1 MSLFDKFRRQKLL
14 SFTMILFTLSVG
26 VVIGT
31 VISSGVKAA
40 RSDYAA
46 PDATPLVIPSPV
58 QLSTTFSQ
66 IAKMAGPSVVNI
78 STTYLPKT
86 AARQPGNGTGR
97 RRQQVAPPDD
107 DQGGQ
112 GGQGGSGNG
121 GMDDFLYKFFG
132 GSPFGGGSPQE
143 SQRGE
148 ALGSGVVVDRNG
160 YVLTNNHVVDKADRI
175 QVKFMGDSTEYAAK
189 LVGVDAATDLA
200 VIKVEGKHDF
210 IPLKIGN
217 SDAVQVGD
225 WALAIGSPLGF
236 EATVTAGI
244 ISAKER
250 TMKDDPTMQ
259 LQHFLQTDAAINPGN
274 SGGPLLDMRGEV
286 VGINTAIASRS
297 GGYQGIGFALPIN
310 TAAGVYNQIIKNG
323 KVTRGSIGIQFTPSD
338 DARDLLKANGVTEGV
353 FVQTVREGGP
363 SDKAGMKDGDII
375 LSLNGKPLTN
385 GDQLVDTVTATP
397 IGQAVELTV
406 QRDGKRLNLHVIVG
420 NLAQIFPDTFGNGS
434 EPESAKESATA
445 LDFGMNIKPVTAGMR
460 DSMGLTEN
468 GGVVIDTVEPAS
480 FAEDIGLAQGDV
492 LVAINR
498 QAVNSVDDVKRIRGT
513 LKPGAAVEFK
523 VLHRTRAG
531 RASSDWQT
539 VFRAGT
545 LPTK

>member
-14 SFTMILFTLSVG
+14 SFTMVLFTLSLG

-46 PDATPLVIPSPV
+46 SDATPLVIPSPV

-78 STTYLPKT
+78 STTYLPK
-86 AARQPGNGTGR
+86 AAVHQPGNNGR

-112 GGQGGSGNG
+112 GGGNG

-132 GSPFGGGSPQE
+132 GGPFGGGSPQE

-148 ALGSGVVVDRNG
+148 ALGSGVVVDHAG

-175 QVKFMGDSTEYAAK
+175 QVKFMNDSTEYEAK
-189 LVGVDAATDLA
+189 LVGSDIATDLA
-200 VIKVEGKHDF
+200 VIKVEGRHDF

-250 TMKDDPTMQ
+250 TMKDDNSMQ
-259 LQHFLQTDAAINPGN
+259 FQHFLQTDAAINPGN

-310 TAAGVYNQIIKNG
+310 TAANVYNQIIKNG
-323 KVTRGSIGIQFTPSD
+323 KVTRGSIGITFTPSD
-338 DARDLLKANGVTEGV
+338 GARDLLKANGVTQGV
-353 FVQTVREGGP
+353 FVQTVVEGGP
-363 SDKAGMKDGDII
+363 SDKAGMKNGDII
-375 LSLNGKPLTN
+375 LALNGKPLIN
-385 GDQLVDTVTATP
+385 GDDLVEAVTATP
-397 IGQAVELTV
+397 IGQAVDLTV
-406 QRDGKRLNLHVIVG
+406 LRDGKRLNLHVIVG
-420 NLAQIFPDTFGNGS
+420 NLAQLFPDTFGNGA
-434 EPESAKESATA
+434 EPESAKEAATA
-445 LDFGMNIKPVTAGMR
+445 FDFGMNIKPLTAGMR
-460 DSMGLTEN
+460 DSMGLNES

-480 FAEDIGLAQGDV
+480 FAEDIGLSQGDV
-492 LVAINR
+492 LLAINR

-523 VLHRTRAG
+523 ILHRTRAG
-531 RASSDWQT
+531 RGSDWQT

>member
-1 MSLFDKFRRQKLL
+1 MSLFDKFRKQKLL
-14 SFTMILFTLSVG
+14 SFTMVLFTLSLG
-26 VVIGT
+26 IVIGT
-31 VISSGVKAA
+31 VVSSGVKAA

-46 PDATPLVIPSPV
+46 ADATPLVIPSPV

-78 STTYLPKT
+78 STTYLPK
-86 AARQPGNGTGR
+86 AAVRQPGNNGNGR

-107 DQGGQ
+107 DQGG
-112 GGQGGSGNG
+112 NG

-132 GSPFGGGSPQE
+132 GNPFGGGSPQE

-148 ALGSGVVVDRNG
+148 ALGSGVVVDRAG

-189 LVGVDAATDLA
+189 LVGADAATDLA

-310 TAAGVYNQIIKNG
+310 TAASVYNQIIKNG

-338 DARDLLKANGVTEGV
+338 SDEARNLLKANGVTQGV
-353 FVQTVREGGP
+353 FVQTVVPGGP

-375 LSLNGKPLTN
+375 ISLNGKTLN
-385 GDQLVDTVTATP
+385 DGDDLIDGVTSTP
-397 IGQAVELTV
+397 IGQAVNVTV
-406 QRDGKRLNLHVIVG
+406 LREGKRQDLHVIVG
-420 NLAQIFPDTFGNGS
+420 DLAQIFPETFGSGGA
-434 EPESAKESATA
+434 PEVAKGPATA
-445 LDFGMNIKPVTAGMR
+445 VDFGMTIKDLTVGMR
-460 DSMGLTEN
+460 DSMGLN
-468 GGVVIDTVEPAS
+468 HKWRRGG
-480 FAEDIGLAQGDV
+480 
-492 LVAINR
+492 R
-498 QAVNSVDDVKRIRGT
+498 
-513 LKPGAAVEFK
+513 
-523 VLHRTRAG
+523 
-531 RASSDWQT
+531 
-539 VFRAGT
+539 FR
-545 LPTK
+545 

>member
-1 MSLFDKFRRQKLL
+1 MSLFDKFRKQKLL
-14 SFTMILFTLSVG
+14 SFTMVLFTLSLG

-40 RSDYAA
+40 RSDNAA

-58 QLSTTFSQ
+58 QLSNTFSQ

-86 AARQPGNGTGR
+86 AVRQPGNNSR
-97 RRQQVAPPDD
+97 RRQQMAPPDD
-107 DQGGQ
+107 DQG
-112 GGQGGSGNG
+112 SNG

-132 GSPFGGGSPQE
+132 GNPFGGGSPQE
-143 SQRGE
+143 SQGGE
-148 ALGSGVVVDRNG
+148 ALGSGVVVDRAG

-175 QVKFMGDSTEYAAK
+175 QVKFMNDSTEYAAK
-189 LVGVDAATDLA
+189 LVGTDAATDLA

-210 IPLKIGN
+210 VPLKIGN

-244 ISAKER
+244 ISAKGR
-250 TMKDDPTMQ
+250 TMKDDNTMQ
-259 LQHFLQTDAAINPGN
+259 FQHFLQTDAAINPGN

-338 DARDLLKANGVTEGV
+338 SDEARNLLKANGVTQGV
-353 FVQTVREGGP
+353 FVQTVVAGGP

-375 LSLNGKPLTN
+375 LSLNGKALMS
-385 GDQLVDTVTATP
+385 GDDLVDAVTATP
-397 IGQAVELTV
+397 IGQAVNVTV
-406 QRDGKRLNLHVIVG
+406 LREGKRENLHVIVG
-420 NLAQIFPDTFGNGS
+420 DLAQIFPETFGSGGA
-434 EPESAKESATA
+434 PEIAKGPATA
-445 LDFGMNIKPVTAGMR
+445 VDFGMTIKDLTAGMR
-460 DSMGLTEN
+460 DSMALTQN
-468 GGVVIDTVEPAS
+468 GGVVVDSVEPTS
-480 FAEDIGLAQGDV
+480 FADDIHLVRGDV
-492 LVAINR
+492 VVAINHKP
-498 QAVNSVDDVKRIRGT
+498 VNSVADVQRIQGT
-513 LKPGAAVEFK
+513 LKPGDAVQFD
-523 VLHRTRAG
+523 VLRKPRTG
-531 RASSDWQT
+531 RGDWQR
-539 VFRAGT
+539 VFLGGT
-545 LPTK
+545 LPMK

>member
-14 SFTMILFTLSVG
+14 SFTMVLFTLSLG

-46 PDATPLVIPSPV
+46 ADATPLVIPSPV

-78 STTYLPKT
+78 STTYLPK
-86 AARQPGNGTGR
+86 AAVRQPGNNGNGR

-107 DQGGQ
+107 DQGGA
-112 GGQGGSGNG
+112 GSGG
-121 GMDDFLYKFFG
+121 PEDFLYRFFG
-132 GSPFGGGSPQE
+132 GNPFGGGSPQE

-148 ALGSGVVVDRNG
+148 ALGSGVVVDRAG

-189 LVGVDAATDLA
+189 LVGADAATDLA

-310 TAAGVYNQIIKNG
+310 TAASVYNQIIKNG
-323 KVTRGSIGIQFTPSD
+323 KVTRGSIGIQFTASD
-338 DARDLLKANGVTEGV
+338 DARDLLKANGVSQGV
-353 FVQTVREGGP
+353 FVQTVVAGGP

-375 LSLNGKPLTN
+375 LSLNGKPLVT
-385 GDQLVDTVTATP
+385 GDDLVDAITTTP
-397 IGQAVELTV
+397 IGQAVDLTV
-406 QRDGKRLNLHVIVG
+406 LREGKRLNLHVIVG
-420 NLAQIFPDTFGNGS
+420 NLAQLFPETFGSGG

-445 LDFGMNIKPVTAGMR
+445 LDFGMNIKPLTAGMR
-460 DSMGLTEN
+460 DSMGLSQN
-468 GGVVIDTVEPAS
+468 GGVVIDTVELAS

-492 LVAINR
+492 LLAINR
-498 QAVNSVDDVKRIRGT
+498 QAVSSIDDVKRIRGT
-513 LKPGAAVEFK
+513 LKPGEAVEFK
-523 VLHRTRAG
+523 ILRRTRAG
-531 RASSDWQT
+531 RGGDWAT
-539 VFRAGT
+539 LFRAGT
-545 LPTK
+545 LPVR

>member
-14 SFTMILFTLSVG
+14 SFTMVLFTLSLG

-46 PDATPLVIPSPV
+46 SDATPLVIPSPV

-78 STTYLPKT
+78 STTYLPK
-86 AARQPGNGTGR
+86 AAAVRQPGNSGR

-112 GGQGGSGNG
+112 GG

-148 ALGSGVVVDRNG
+148 ALGSGVVVDRAG

-175 QVKFMGDSTEYAAK
+175 QVKFMGDSTEYEAK
-189 LVGVDAATDLA
+189 LVGTDIATDLA

-210 IPLKIGN
+210 VPLKIGN

-250 TMKDDPTMQ
+250 TMKDDNSMQ
-259 LQHFLQTDAAINPGN
+259 FQHFLQTDAAINPGN

-310 TAAGVYNQIIKNG
+310 TAANVYNQIIKNG
-323 KVTRGSIGIQFTPSD
+323 KVTRGSIGITFTPSD
-338 DARDLLKANGVTEGV
+338 SARDLLKANGVTQGV
-353 FVQTVREGGP
+353 FVQTVVAGGP

-375 LSLNGKPLTN
+375 VSLNGKALVN
-385 GDQLVDTVTATP
+385 GDDLVEAVTATP
-397 IGQAVELTV
+397 IGQAVDLTV

-420 NLAQIFPDTFGNGS
+420 NLAQLFPDTFGNGS

-445 LDFGMNIKPVTAGMR
+445 LDFGMNIKPLTAGMR
-460 DSMGLTEN
+460 DSMGLTES

-480 FAEDIGLAQGDV
+480 FAEDIGLAAGDV

-498 QAVNSVDDVKRIRGT
+498 QTVNSVDDVKRIRGT

-523 VLHRTRAG
+523 VLHRTRTG
-531 RASSDWQT
+531 RGSSDWQPI
-539 VFRAGT
+539 FRAGT
-545 LPTK
+545 LPTR

>member
-1 MSLFDKFRRQKLL
+1 
-14 SFTMILFTLSVG
+14 
-26 VVIGT
+26 
-31 VISSGVKAA
+31 
-40 RSDYAA
+40 
-46 PDATPLVIPSPV
+46 
-58 QLSTTFSQ
+58 
-66 IAKMAGPSVVNI
+66 MAGLSVVNI
-78 STTYLPKT
+78 STTYLPK
-86 AARQPGNGTGR
+86 AAVRQPGTNSR

-107 DQGGQ
+107 DQGG
-112 GGQGGSGNG
+112 GGNG

-132 GSPFGGGSPQE
+132 GNPLGGGSPQE
-143 SQRGE
+143 SQGGE
-148 ALGSGVVVDRNG
+148 ALGSGVVVDRAG

-175 QVKFMGDSTEYAAK
+175 QVKFMDDPTQYEAKVVGTDS
-189 LVGVDAATDLA
+189 ATDLA

-236 EATVTAGI
+236 DATVTAGI

-250 TMKDDPTMQ
+250 TMKDDNSMQ
-259 LQHFLQTDAAINPGN
+259 FQHFLQTDAAINPGN

-310 TAAGVYNQIIKNG
+310 TAANVYNQIIKNG

-338 DARDLLKANGVTEGV
+338 DARDLLKANGVSQGV
-353 FVQTVREGGP
+353 FVQTVVAGGP

-375 LSLNGKPLTN
+375 LSLNGKPLRT
-385 GDQLVDTVTATP
+385 GDDLVDNVTATP

-406 QRDGKRLNLHVIVG
+406 LRDGKRLNLQVIVG

-434 EPESAKESATA
+434 APESAKGSATA
-445 LDFGMNIKPVTAGMR
+445 LDFGMNIRDLTAGMR
-460 DSMGLTEN
+460 DSMGLSDP
-468 GGVVIDTVEPAS
+468 GGVVIDSVEPAS
-480 FAEDIGLAQGDV
+480 FAADLGLAANDV

-498 QAVNSVDDVKRIRGT
+498 QPVSSVDDVKRIRSA
-513 LKPGAAVEFK
+513 LKPGQAVEFK
-523 VLHRTRAG
+523 ILHRTRAG
-531 RASSDWQT
+531 RGSSDWQT
-539 VFRAGT
+539 FFRAGT
-545 LPTK
+545 LPIK

>member
-14 SFTMILFTLSVG
+14 SFTMVLFTLSLG

-46 PDATPLVIPSPV
+46 ADATPLVIPSPV

-78 STTYLPKT
+78 STTYYPKT
-86 AARQPGNGTGR
+86 AARQPGNNSR
-97 RRQQVAPPDD
+97 RRQQMAPPDD

-112 GGQGGSGNG
+112 GGAGNG

-132 GSPFGGGSPQE
+132 GSPFGGGAPQE
-143 SQRGE
+143 SQGGE
-148 ALGSGVVVDRNG
+148 ALGSGVVVDRAG

-175 QVKFMGDSTEYAAK
+175 QVKFMNDSTQYEAK
-189 LVGVDAATDLA
+189 VVGADAATDLA
-200 VIKVEGKHDF
+200 VIKVEGKRDF

-310 TAAGVYNQIIKNG
+310 TAANVYNQIVKNG
-323 KVTRGSIGIQFTPSD
+323 KVTRGSIGIQFTPSE
-338 DARDLLKANGVTEGV
+338 DAHDLLKANGVTQGV
-353 FVQTVREGGP
+353 FVQTVAAGGP

-375 LSLNGKPLTN
+375 LSLNGKPLMS
-385 GDQLVDTVTATP
+385 GDDLVDNVTSTP
-397 IGQAVELTV
+397 IGQAVDLTV
-406 QRDGKRLNLHVIVG
+406 LRDGKRLNLHVIVG

-434 EPESAKESATA
+434 VPESAKGSATA
-445 LDFGMNIKPVTAGMR
+445 LDFGMNIRDLTAGMR
-460 DSMGLTEN
+460 DSMGLNET
-468 GGVVIDTVEPAS
+468 GGVVIDSVEPAS
-480 FAEDIGLAQGDV
+480 FAADLGLAANDV
-492 LVAINR
+492 LMAINR
-498 QAVNSVDDVKRIRGT
+498 QPVSSVDDVKRIRGT
-513 LKPGAAVEFK
+513 LKPGQAVEFK
-523 VLHRTRAG
+523 VLHKTRAG
-531 RASSDWQT
+531 RGGDWQT

-545 LPTK
+545 LPVR

>member
-1 MSLFDKFRRQKLL
+1 
-14 SFTMILFTLSVG
+14 V
-26 VVIGT
+26 
-31 VISSGVKAA
+31 
-40 RSDYAA
+40 
-46 PDATPLVIPSPV
+46 
-58 QLSTTFSQ
+58 
-66 IAKMAGPSVVNI
+66 
-78 STTYLPKT
+78 
-86 AARQPGNGTGR
+86 RQPGNSNNSR
-97 RRQQVAPPDD
+97 RRQVAPPDD

-112 GGQGGSGNG
+112 GGGNG

-132 GSPFGGGSPQE
+132 GSPFGGGGSPQE

-148 ALGSGVVVDRNG
+148 ALGSGVVVDRSG

-175 QVKFMGDSTEYAAK
+175 QVKFMGDSTEYPAK
-189 LVGVDAATDLA
+189 LVGADAATDLA

-250 TMKDDPTMQ
+250 TMKDDPAMQ

-338 DARDLLKANGVTEGV
+338 DARDLLKANGVAQGV
-353 FVQTVREGGP
+353 FVQTVVAGGP

-375 LSLNGKPLTN
+375 VSLNGKPLMN
-385 GDQLVDTVTATP
+385 GDDLVDTVTATP
-397 IGQAVELTV
+397 IGQAVDLTV
-406 QRDGKRLNLHVIVG
+406 LRDGKRLNLHVIVG
-420 NLAQIFPDTFGNGS
+420 NLAQLFPDTFGNGA
-434 EPESAKESATA
+434 EPESAKETATA

-460 DSMGLTEN
+460 DSMGLN
-468 GGVVIDTVEPAS
+468 DSGGVVIDSVEPAS
-480 FAEDIGLAQGDV
+480 FAEDIGLVSGDV

-498 QAVNSVDDVKRIRGT
+498 QAVNSVDDVTRIRGT

-523 VLHRTRAG
+523 VLRKTRSG
-531 RASSDWQT
+531 RSSEWQT
-539 VFRAGT
+539 LFRAGT
-545 LPTK
+545 LPVK

>member
-14 SFTMILFTLSVG
+14 SFTMVLFTLSVG

-40 RSDYAA
+40 RSEYAV

-58 QLSTTFSQ
+58 QLSTTFTQ

-78 STTYLPKT
+78 STTYEPK
-86 AARQPGNGTGR
+86 AAVRQPGTNGR

-107 DQGGQ
+107 DQGSG
-112 GGQGGSGNG
+112 GNG

-132 GSPFGGGSPQE
+132 GNPFGGGSPQE
-143 SQRGE
+143 SQGGE
-148 ALGSGVVVDRNG
+148 ALGSGVVVDRAG

-175 QVKFMGDSTEYAAK
+175 RVKFTDDPTQYEAK
-189 LVGVDAATDLA
+189 VVGVDSATDLA

-236 EATVTAGI
+236 DATVTAGI

-250 TMKDDPTMQ
+250 TMKDDNSMQ
-259 LQHFLQTDAAINPGN
+259 FQHFLQTDAAINPGN

-310 TAAGVYNQIIKNG
+310 TAAYVYNQIIKNG

-338 DARDLLKANGVTEGV
+338 DARDLLKANGVTQGV
-353 FVQTVREGGP
+353 FVQTVVAGGP

-375 LSLNGKPLTN
+375 LSLNGKPLRT
-385 GDQLVDTVTATP
+385 GDDLVDNVTATP

-406 QRDGKRLNLHVIVG
+406 LRDGKRLNLHVIVG

-434 EPESAKESATA
+434 APESAKGSATA
-445 LDFGMNIKPVTAGMR
+445 LDFGMNIRDLTAGMR
-460 DSMGLTEN
+460 DSMGLSET
-468 GGVVIDTVEPAS
+468 GGVVIDSVEPAS
-480 FAEDIGLAQGDV
+480 FAADLGLAANDV

-498 QAVNSVDDVKRIRGT
+498 QPVSSVDDVKRIRGA
-513 LKPGAAVEFK
+513 LKPGQAVEFK
-523 VLHRTRAG
+523 ILHRTRAG
-531 RASSDWQT
+531 RGSSDWQT
-539 VFRAGT
+539 FFRAGT
-545 LPTK
+545 LPMK